1 MEDIA
6 TKAFYMEHEM
16 GAGTSRSTS
25 DLVGEIENLKS
36 KIETI
41 HGRISDHQREMTA
54 LQGEVAQMEATRRS
68 LLTEVERRSRPT
80 EDVRITDHALLR
92 YVERVFKID
101 VDAVRR
107 QILTDGVAKGI
118 EHGASTITVNGI
130 QFRVK
135 DRSIV
140 TVIRSDQKTHRKK
153 SKAHHRGRRPERDD
167 INTHLADYYSSDG
180 GSD

>member
-1 MEDIA
+1 
-6 TKAFYMEHEM
+6 M

-25 DLVGEIENLKS
+25 DLVGEIADLKS

-41 HGRISDHQREMTA
+41 HGRIVEHQREMTA

-68 LLTEVERRSRPT
+68 LLAEVERRSRPT

-92 YVERVFKID
+92 YVERVFGID
-101 VDAVRR
+101 VDALRR
-107 QILTDGVAKGI
+107 EILTDGVARCI
-118 EHGASTITVNGI
+118 ELGASTITVKGI

-140 TVIRSDQKTHRKK
+140 TVIGSDQKAHRKK
-153 SKAHHRGRRPERDD
+153 SKAHHRGRRPERD
-167 INTHLADYYSSDG
+167 INSHLADHYSPD
-180 GSD
+180 DTND

>member
-1 MEDIA
+1 MERG
-6 TKAFYMEHEM
+6 M

-41 HGRISDHQREMTA
+41 HGRISEHQREMTA

-68 LLTEVERRSRPT
+68 LLAEVERRSRPA
-80 EDVRITDHALLR
+80 DDIRITDHALLR
-92 YVERVFKID
+92 YVERVFGID
-101 VDAVRR
+101 VDALKRE
-107 QILTDGVAKGI
+107 ILTDGVAKGI

-140 TVIRSDQKTHRKK
+140 TVIGGDQKTHRKK
-153 SKAHHRGRRPERDD
+153 SKAHHRGRRPEQDD
-167 INTHLADYYSSDG
+167 INPHLADYYNPD
-180 GSD
+180 DAND

>member
-1 MEDIA
+1 
-6 TKAFYMEHEM
+6 M

-25 DLVGEIENLKS
+25 DLVCEIEDLKS

-41 HGRISDHQREMTA
+41 HGRIAEHQREMTA

-68 LLTEVERRSRPT
+68 LLAEVERRSRPT

-101 VDAVRR
+101 VDALRR
-107 QILTDGVAKGI
+107 QILTDGFVKGI

-130 QFRVK
+130 
-135 DRSIV
+135 
-140 TVIRSDQKTHRKK
+140 
-153 SKAHHRGRRPERDD
+153 
-167 INTHLADYYSSDG
+167 
-180 GSD
+180 

>member
-1 MEDIA
+1 
-6 TKAFYMEHEM
+6 M
-16 GAGTSRSTS
+16 GAGAGRSTA
-25 DLVGEIENLKS
+25 DLLSEIEDLRS
-36 KIETI
+36 KVETI

-68 LLTEVERRSRPT
+68 LLAEVERRSRPA
-80 EDVRITDHALLR
+80 EDIHITDHALLR
-92 YVERVFKID
+92 YVERVFGID

-107 QILTDGVAKGI
+107 QILTDGIAKCI
-118 EHGASTITVNGI
+118 ELGASTITVNGI

-140 TVIRSDQKTHRKK
+140 TVIGSDQKTHRKK

-167 INTHLADYYSSDG
+167 INAHLADYYNPDGASD
-180 GSD
+180 

>member
-1 MEDIA
+1 
-6 TKAFYMEHEM
+6 M
-16 GAGTSRSTS
+16 GAGAGRSTA
-25 DLVGEIENLKS
+25 DIMGEIEDLKS
-36 KIETI
+36 KIEMI
-41 HGRISDHQREMTA
+41 HGRISQHQREMTA

-68 LLTEVERRSRPT
+68 LLAEVERRSRPA
-80 EDVRITDHALLR
+80 EDVHITDHALLR
-92 YVERVFKID
+92 YVERVFGID

-107 QILTDGVAKGI
+107 EILTDGVAKCI
-118 EHGASTITVNGI
+118 ELGASTITVKGI

-140 TVIRSDQKTHRKK
+140 TVIASDQKTHRKK

-180 GSD
+180 SSD

>member
-1 MEDIA
+1 
-6 TKAFYMEHEM
+6 MEHKM
-16 GAGTSRSTS
+16 GAGAGRSTA
-25 DLVGEIENLKS
+25 DLLSEVEDLKS
-36 KIETI
+36 KIEMI
-41 HGRISDHQREMTA
+41 HGRISEHQREMTA

-68 LLTEVERRSRPT
+68 LLAEVERRSRPT

-101 VDAVRR
+101 VDALRR

-118 EHGASTITVNGI
+118 ENGASTITVNGI

-140 TVIRSDQKTHRKK
+140 TVIGGDQKMHQKK
-153 SKAHHRGRRPERDD
+153 SKAHHRGQRPERDD
-167 INTHLADYYSSDG
+167 INAHLVDYYSPD
-180 GSD
+180 DTND

>member
-1 MEDIA
+1 MERG
-6 TKAFYMEHEM
+6 M

-41 HGRISDHQREMTA
+41 HGRISEHQREMTA

-68 LLTEVERRSRPT
+68 LLAEVERRSRPA

-92 YVERVFKID
+92 YVERVFGID
-101 VDAVRR
+101 IDALKRE
-107 QILTDGVAKGI
+107 ILTDGVARCI
-118 EHGASTITVNGI
+118 ELGASTITVKGI

-140 TVIRSDQKTHRKK
+140 TVIGGDQKTHRKK

-167 INTHLADYYSSDG
+167 INAHLADYYSPD
-180 GSD
+180 DTND

>member
-1 MEDIA
+1 
-6 TKAFYMEHEM
+6 M
-16 GAGTSRSTS
+16 GAGAGRSTA
-25 DLVGEIENLKS
+25 DLLSEIEDLRS

-68 LLTEVERRSRPT
+68 LLAEVERRSRLA
-80 EDVRITDHALLR
+80 EDIHITDHALLR
-92 YVERVFKID
+92 YVERVFGID

-107 QILTDGVAKGI
+107 EILTDGVAKCI
-118 EHGASTITVNGI
+118 ELGASTITVNGI

-140 TVIRSDQKTHRKK
+140 TVIGSNQKTHRKK

-167 INTHLADYYSSDG
+167 INAQLADYYNPDGASD
-180 GSD
+180 

>member
-1 MEDIA
+1 
-6 TKAFYMEHEM
+6 MEHEM
-16 GAGTSRSTS
+16 GAGAGRSTS
-25 DLVGEIENLKS
+25 DLVDEIEDLKA

-41 HGRISDHQREMTA
+41 HGRIAEHQREMTA

-68 LLTEVERRSRPT
+68 LLAEVERRSHPT
-80 EDVRITDHALLR
+80 VDVRITDHALLR
-92 YVERVFKID
+92 YVERIFRID

-107 QILTDGVAKGI
+107 EILTDGVAKCI
-118 EHGASTITVNGI
+118 ELGASTITVNGV

-140 TVIRSDQKTHRKK
+140 TVIGNDQKNHQKR

-167 INTHLADYYSSDG
+167 INAHLADYYSPD
-180 GSD
+180 DTND

>member
-1 MEDIA
+1 MERA
-6 TKAFYMEHEM
+6 M
-16 GAGTSRSTS
+16 GAGSGRSTP
-25 DLVGEIENLKS
+25 DLVGEIEDLKS

-41 HGRISDHQREMTA
+41 HGRISEHQREMTA

-68 LLTEVERRSRPT
+68 LLAELERRSRPT

-101 VDAVRR
+101 VDALKR
-107 QILTDGVAKGI
+107 QILTDGVTKGI
-118 EHGASTITVNGI
+118 ENGASTITVNGI

-140 TVIRSDQKTHRKK
+140 TVIGGDQNQRLSLLALELACCACKIRN
-153 SKAHHRGRRPERDD
+153 SRPPAAVFTAFDD
-167 INTHLADYYSSDG
+167 TLAG
-180 GSD
+180 FAPA

>member
-1 MEDIA
+1 MER
-6 TKAFYMEHEM
+6 KM

-25 DLVGEIENLKS
+25 DLVGEIEDLKS

-41 HGRISDHQREMTA
+41 HGRISEHQREMTT

-68 LLTEVERRSRPT
+68 LLAEVERRSRPA
-80 EDVRITDHALLR
+80 EDVHITDHALLR

-101 VDAVRR
+101 VDALRR

-135 DRSIV
+135 NRSIV
-140 TVIRSDQKTHRKK
+140 TVIGSDQKIHRKK

-167 INTHLADYYSSDG
+167 INAHLADYYNSDGSSD
-180 GSD
+180 

>member
-1 MEDIA
+1 MER
-6 TKAFYMEHEM
+6 EM
-16 GAGTSRSTS
+16 GAGTSRSTA
-25 DLVGEIENLKS
+25 DLVDEIGCLKS

-41 HGRISDHQREMTA
+41 HGRISEHQREMTA

-68 LLTEVERRSRPT
+68 LLAEVERRSRPT

-92 YVERVFKID
+92 YVERVFGID
-101 VDAVRR
+101 VDTVRR
-107 QILTDGVAKGI
+107 EILTDGVARCI
-118 EHGASTITVNGI
+118 ELGASTITVKGI

-140 TVIRSDQKTHRKK
+140 TVIGGDQKTHRKK

-167 INTHLADYYSSDG
+167 INTHLADYYSTDG
-180 GSD
+180 SSN

>member
-1 MEDIA
+1 MERA
-6 TKAFYMEHEM
+6 M
-16 GAGTSRSTS
+16 GAGTGRSTP
-25 DLVGEIENLKS
+25 DLVGEIEALKS

-41 HGRISDHQREMTA
+41 HGRISEHQREMTA

-68 LLTEVERRSRPT
+68 LLAELERRSRPT

-101 VDAVRR
+101 VDALRQ
-107 QILTDGVAKGI
+107 QILTDGVTKGI

-135 DRSIV
+135 DRSIM
-140 TVIRSDQKTHRKK
+140 TVIGGDQKIHQKK

-167 INTHLADYYSSDG
+167 INAHLVDYYSPD
-180 GSD
+180 DTND

>member
-1 MEDIA
+1 
-6 TKAFYMEHEM
+6 M
-16 GAGTSRSTS
+16 GAETGRSTS
-25 DLVGEIENLKS
+25 DLIGEIEDLKS

-41 HGRISDHQREMTA
+41 HGRISEHQREMTA
-54 LQGEVAQMEATRRS
+54 LQGEVAQMEATRRF
-68 LLTEVERRSRPT
+68 LLSEVERRSRPT

-101 VDAVRR
+101 VDALRR

-118 EHGASTITVNGI
+118 EHGASTITVNGA

-140 TVIRSDQKTHRKK
+140 TVIGSDQKNHRKR

-167 INTHLADYYSSDG
+167 IDAHLADYYNSDRSSD
-180 GSD
+180 

>member
-1 MEDIA
+1 MER
-6 TKAFYMEHEM
+6 KM
-16 GAGTSRSTS
+16 GAGTSRSTA
-25 DLVGEIENLKS
+25 DLVDEIESLKS

-41 HGRISDHQREMTA
+41 HGRISEHQREMTA
-54 LQGEVAQMEATRRS
+54 LQGEVAQMEAMRRS
-68 LLTEVERRSRPT
+68 LLAEVERRSRPT

-101 VDAVRR
+101 VDALRR
-107 QILTDGVAKGI
+107 QILTDGVVKGI

-140 TVIRSDQKTHRKK
+140 TVIGSDQKTHRKT

-167 INTHLADYYSSDG
+167 INAHLADYYGPHDTN
-180 GSD
+180 D